1 MKYLQTEEQ
10 RALSL
15 HWEGLWACPL
25 LSFFWCMDSK
35 TMPASDIL
43 QLEILKDNHSLSI
56 LSEIKAERLTRLK
69 AEQTLH
75 KGILERQNFVIWT
88 LSWKI
93 QQQPFV
99 FLKGAAPV
107 ARYNRFHKPLSSYPP
122 SREAQPSLSM
132 LRSFCAVFFCFL
144 IQIIMTESDGS
155 GASTHNQQK
164 LQGTWLCDAS
174 GSGCWMDYTYM
185 TNSDGQKH
193 PHKYFISS
201 SIPPTWCLS

>member
-35 TMPASDIL
+35 AMPASDIL

-56 LSEIKAERLTRLK
+56 LSEIKAERLTRLTRLK

-132 LRSFCAVFFCFL
+132 LRSFCAVFFL
-144 IQIIMTESDGS
+144 LSDPNN
-155 GASTHNQQK
+155 HDWIR
-164 LQGTWLCDAS
+164 WLWS
-174 GSGCWMDYTYM
+174 
-185 TNSDGQKH
+185 QH
-193 PHKYFISS
+193 PQPAKI
-201 SIPPTWCLS
+201 TGNLAVWCIRIWLLNGLHLHD